1 VGGARLEK
9 AADCAYASSAV
20 CDVVPGGKYSMS
32 FAAVVEAAEGV
43 VAAEEVGE

>member
-1 VGGARLEK
+1 
-9 AADCAYASSAV
+9 
-20 CDVVPGGKYSMS
+20 VVPGGKYSMS